1 MINVY
6 LKKYLIIFI
15 ILKFS
20 KSYLTQSQNSNNNI
34 NRPIHYKKDIY
45 SNNNSQPNQ
54 KDIIQIL
61 DRLIFSFK
69 YNNLNFLYNS
79 FNNSNDKLNNSTES
93 ESWFERN
100 KKTFFIILG
109 LIIIVIIVIVIL
121 IYIIIQVPK
130 KYNNLIYQINNISFK
145 KDRNKE
151 REKSIES
158 EDCNF
163 LA

>member
-20 KSYLTQSQNSNNNI
+20 KSYLTQSKNLNKNL

-45 SNNNSQPNQ
+45 SNNNSQYNQ

-61 DRLIFSFK
+61 DMIIFSFK
-69 YNNLNFLYNS
+69 YNNLNSLYNS
-79 FNNSNDKLNNSTES
+79 FNSSNDILNNSTES

-109 LIIIVIIVIVIL
+109 LTIIVIIVIVLL

-130 KYNNLIYQINNISFK
+130 KYNNLINQINNISFK
-145 KDRNKE
+145 IDRNRE

-158 EDCNF
+158 EDSNF
-163 LA
+163 LT